1 MVDKQDLNKKAS
13 SLFSG
18 GFNCSQS
25 VVLTMFEYWGIKDEL
40 VPKIATGFGGGIGRC
55 GSVCGAL
62 IGSIM
67 ALGAKF
73 GINEPSAEKRLKT
86 YEVSRRFFEEF
97 KKRNGSVLCREL
109 IGYNL
114 SDSVEYEKAV
124 KDSVFHKKCVEYV
137 KTAIMILLEITEEK
151 NV

>member
-73 GINEPSAEKRLKT
+73 GINEPSVENRLKT
-86 YEVSRRFFEEF
+86 HEVSRDFFKSLKSEMVAF
-97 KKRNGSVLCREL
+97 FAGSLLDTIFLIPLSMKRR
-109 IGYNL
+109 
-114 SDSVEYEKAV
+114 
-124 KDSVFHKKCVEYV
+124 
-137 KTAIMILLEITEEK
+137 
-151 NV
+151 

>member
-1 MVDKQDLNKKAS
+1 MIDKQNLGQKAA
-13 SLFSG
+13 SLLLK

-25 VVLTMFEYWGIKDEL
+25 VLLTMFGHWEIKDEL
-40 VPKIATGFGGGIGRC
+40 VPRIATGFGGGIGRC

-62 IGSIM
+62 TGGIM

-73 GINEPSAEKRLKT
+73 GTGEPSAKKRLRI
-86 YEVSRRFFEEF
+86 YEISRRFFEEF
-97 KKRNGSVLCREL
+97 EKRNGSVLCRDL

-114 SDSVEYEKAV
+114 SDPVEYEKARE
-124 KDSVFHKKCVEYV
+124 DNVFQKKCAEYV
-137 KTAIMILLEITEEK
+137 KTAMVLLLEITEEK